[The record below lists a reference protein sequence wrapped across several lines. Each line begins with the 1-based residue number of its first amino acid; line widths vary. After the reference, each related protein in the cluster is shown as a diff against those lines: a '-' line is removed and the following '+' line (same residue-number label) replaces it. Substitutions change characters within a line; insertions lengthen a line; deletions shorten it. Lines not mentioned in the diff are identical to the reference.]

1 MPIEALITLRS
12 IIIALDMATP
22 LARGSAVGRVKR
34 TTRERRLARFTHPTQ
49 LAAGQELRPSG
60 ESSQKRQ

>member
-22 LARGSAVGRVKR
+22 LARAM
-34 TTRERRLARFTHPTQ
+34 P
-49 LAAGQELRPSG
+49 
-60 ESSQKRQ
+60 

>member
-22 LARGSAVGRVKR
+22 HARGSAETVAANKPQ
-34 TTRERRLARFTHPTQ
+34 PTDAL

-60 ESSQKRQ
+60 ESSRQRQ